1 MLVDNYQSIMIMKPL
16 FKVLFVGETGVG
28 KSTLINVLTNHF
40 RNGNPDN
47 IKIAVKSQYFDV
59 TEKDLEHSFSEFNVN
74 DQASSQTSGCF
85 HYDYEHPEHHK
96 YKHRIIDS
104 PGLSD
109 TKNQDQRNLELIAEK
124 AIDEKYLNAIVF
136 VLNGSQARYSEVIKN
151 TINGLNNYLPKSL
164 LENNLFLIL
173 THTNK
178 IGANFKLDLF
188 EKEVAIPKWQSDSES
203 RSDIEYSWK
212 SSKQI
217 IDNFLNAIKDNDF
230 KSTEDF
236 QKIAELQ
243 RDLNAQ
249 ILKAVS
255 EITKINGAIFQLI
268 NARYKCANNKN
279 ILRSS
284 QNYTQMNVVE
294 FNECVRT
301 HYKNMICMN
310 HLDIICHENCP
321 NWFVFTCDRIKF
333 FRGECKECGCNWS
346 DHDLQKYKIVKRRQT
361 YEEVITE
368 LKDQYEELLFNLIE
382 LKAKEKKIISD
393 IEFFVNGVESCY
405 NSIKHENKNLK
416 VQHLRR
422 IFENEKL
429 V

>member
-1 MLVDNYQSIMIMKPL
+1 MVI
-16 FKVLFVGETGVG
+16 
-28 KSTLINVLTNHF
+28 LTT
-40 RNGNPDN
+40 
-47 IKIAVKSQYFDV
+47 IKLQYFDV
-59 TEKDLEHSFSEFNVN
+59 IEKDLEHSFSEFNVN
-74 DQASSQTSGCF
+74 DQASSQTS
-85 HYDYEHPEHHK
+85 
-96 YKHRIIDS
+96 
-104 PGLSD
+104 
-109 TKNQDQRNLELIAEK
+109 DQRNLELIAEK
-124 AIDEKYLNAIVF
+124 AIDEKYLIAIVF

-151 TINGLNNYLPKSL
+151 TINGLNNYFQ
-164 LENNLFLIL
+164 NLSWRIIFFLIL

-188 EKEVAIPKWQSDSES
+188 EKEVATPKWQSDSES

-236 QKIAELQ
+236 QKITELQ
-243 RDLNAQ
+243 RDINAQ

-284 QNYTQMNVVE
+284 QNYTQMKVIE

-310 HLDIICHENCP
+310 HLDKICHENCP
-321 NWFVFTCDRIKF
+321 NC
-333 FRGECKECGCNWS
+333 
-346 DHDLQKYKIVKRRQT
+346 HDLQKYKIVKRRQT

-368 LKDQYEELLFNLIE
+368 LKDQYEELLSNSIE

-393 IEFFVNGVESCY
+393 LEFFVNGVESCY
-405 NSIKHENKNLK
+405 NSIKHDIESLKLMSKLNFDKTLRSTFNKLRNTAENITDKNLK
-416 VQHLRR
+416 AQQLRR
-422 IFENEKL
+422 IFEIEKL